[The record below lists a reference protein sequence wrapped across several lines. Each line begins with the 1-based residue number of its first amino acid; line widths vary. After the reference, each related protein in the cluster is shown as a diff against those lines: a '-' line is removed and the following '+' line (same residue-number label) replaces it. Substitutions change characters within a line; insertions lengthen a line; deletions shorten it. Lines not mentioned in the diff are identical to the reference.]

1 MKKVALILAL
11 VVGLT
16 GCSEIGDDMSSDT
29 PVNATGKAGEASTS
43 TANTLVKVTA
53 NAGEAPTISAP
64 SGDAPTD
71 LIAQDVIAGNGT
83 EVVATSTLTVHYTL
97 MKWSDGSILESSWT
111 GGAPATFPLSGV
123 IQGWQQGLLGA
134 KVGGRRLLVIPP
146 ALGYGPMAGHPLE
159 NDTLIFAVDIIA
171 VS

>member
-1 MKKVALILAL
+1 MKKVALVLAL
-11 VVGLT
+11 SLVSLT
-16 GCSEIGDDMSSDT
+16 GCSEIGDDMSS
-29 PVNATGKAGEASTS
+29 
-43 TANTLVKVTA
+43 NTLVQVTA
-53 NAGEAPTISAP
+53 NAGEAPTITAP
-64 SGDAPTD
+64 SGDAPTE
-71 LIAQDVIAGNGT
+71 LIAQDVIVGT
-83 EVVATSTLTVHYTL
+83 GATVLATSTLTVHYTL

-111 GGAPATFPLSGV
+111 SGTPATFALSGV

-159 NDTLIFAVDIIA
+159 KDTLIFAVDIIA

>member
-1 MKKVALILAL
+1 MKKVALMLSL
-11 VVGLT
+11 VIGLT
-16 GCSEIGDDMSSDT
+16 GCSEIGDDMSS
-29 PVNATGKAGEASTS
+29 
-43 TANTLVKVTA
+43 NTLVSVTA
-53 NAGEAPTISAP
+53 NAGEAPTITAP
-64 SGDAPTD
+64 SGDAPTE
-71 LIAQDVIAGNGT
+71 LVSEDVIVGSGT

-159 NDTLIFAVDIIA
+159 KDTLIFAVDIIA

>member
-1 MKKVALILAL
+1 MKKVALILSL
-11 VVGLT
+11 VIGLT
-16 GCSEIGDDMSSDT
+16 GCSEIGDDMSS
-29 PVNATGKAGEASTS
+29 K
-43 TANTLVKVTA
+43 TLVQVTA
-53 NAGEAPTISAP
+53 NAGEAPTITAP

-71 LIAQDVIAGNGT
+71 LIAEDVIVGSGT

-159 NDTLIFAVDIIA
+159 KDTLIFAVDIIA

>member
-16 GCSEIGDDMSSDT
+16 GCSEIGDDMSS
-29 PVNATGKAGEASTS
+29 
-43 TANTLVKVTA
+43 NTLVQVTA
-53 NAGEAPTISAP
+53 NAGEAPTITAP
-64 SGDAPTD
+64 SGDAPID
-71 LIAQDVIAGNGT
+71 LIAQDVIAGSGT

-97 MKWSDGSILESSWT
+97 MKWSDGSILESSWST
-111 GGAPATFPLSGV
+111 GSPATFALAGV

-159 NDTLIFAVDIIA
+159 KDTLIFAVDIIA

>member
-1 MKKVALILAL
+1 MKKVALILSL
-11 VVGLT
+11 VIGLT
-16 GCSEIGDDMSSDT
+16 GCSEIGDDMSS
-29 PVNATGKAGEASTS
+29 
-43 TANTLVKVTA
+43 NTLVSVTA
-53 NAGEAPTISAP
+53 NAGEAPTITAP
-64 SGDAPTD
+64 SGDAPTE
-71 LIAQDVIAGNGT
+71 LVSEDVIVGSGT

-134 KVGGRRLLVIPP
+134 KVGGRRLLIIPP
-146 ALGYGPMAGHPLE
+146 ALGYGAMAGHPLE
-159 NDTLIFAVDIIA
+159 KDTLIFAVDIIA

>member
-11 VVGLT
+11 VVGLA
-16 GCSEIGDDMSSDT
+16 GCSEIGDNMSAD
-29 PVNATGKAGEASTS
+29 
-43 TANTLVKVTA
+43 TLVKVTA
-53 NAGEAPTISAP
+53 NAGEAPTITAP
-64 SGDAPTD
+64 TGDAPTE

-111 GGAPATFPLSGV
+111 NGAPATFALAGV

-159 NDTLIFAVDIIA
+159 KDTLIFAVDIIA

>member
-1 MKKVALILAL
+1 MKKVALILSL
-11 VVGLT
+11 VIGLT
-16 GCSEIGDDMSSDT
+16 GCSEIGDDMSS
-29 PVNATGKAGEASTS
+29 
-43 TANTLVKVTA
+43 NTLVSVTA
-53 NAGEAPTISAP
+53 NAGEAPTITAP
-64 SGDAPTD
+64 SGDAPTE
-71 LIAQDVIAGNGT
+71 LVSEDVIAGSGT

-146 ALGYGPMAGHPLE
+146 ALGYGQMAGHPLE
-159 NDTLIFAVDIIA
+159 KDSLIFAVDIIA

>member
-1 MKKVALILAL
+1 MKKVALILSL
-11 VVGLT
+11 VIGLT
-16 GCSEIGDDMSSDT
+16 GCSEIGDDMSS
-29 PVNATGKAGEASTS
+29 
-43 TANTLVKVTA
+43 NTLVSVTA
-53 NAGEAPTISAP
+53 NAGEAPTITAP
-64 SGDAPTD
+64 SGDAPPE
-71 LIAQDVIAGNGT
+71 LVAEDVIVGSGT

-159 NDTLIFAVDIIA
+159 KDTLIFAVDIIA

>member
-16 GCSEIGDDMSSDT
+16 GCSEIGDDMSS
-29 PVNATGKAGEASTS
+29 
-43 TANTLVKVTA
+43 NTLVKVTA
-53 NAGEAPTISAP
+53 NAGEAPTITAP
-64 SGDAPTD
+64 SGDAPTE

-111 GGAPATFPLSGV
+111 NGAPATFPLSGV
-123 IQGWQQGLLGA
+123 IQGWQQGLLGT

>member
-1 MKKVALILAL
+1 MKKVALILSLAL
-11 VVGLT
+11 VGLT
-16 GCSEIGDDMSSDT
+16 GCSEIGDGMSS
-29 PVNATGKAGEASTS
+29 S
-43 TANTLVKVTA
+43 TLVQVTA
-53 NAGEAPTISAP
+53 NAGEAPTITAP
-64 SGDAPTD
+64 TGDAPTD
-71 LIAQDVIAGNGT
+71 LVAEDVIVGSGT

-111 GGAPATFPLSGV
+111 SGAPATFPLSGV

-146 ALGYGPMAGHPLE
+146 SLGYGSMAGHPLE
-159 NDTLIFAVDIIA
+159 KDTLIFAVDIVA

>member
-1 MKKVALILAL
+1 MKKVALILSL
-11 VVGLT
+11 VIGLT
-16 GCSEIGDDMSSDT
+16 GCSEIGDDMSS
-29 PVNATGKAGEASTS
+29 
-43 TANTLVKVTA
+43 NTLVKVTA
-53 NAGEAPTISAP
+53 NAGEAPTITAP
-64 SGDAPTD
+64 TGDAPTE
-71 LIAQDVIAGNGT
+71 LVAEDVIAGSGT

-111 GGAPATFPLSGV
+111 GAAPATFPLSGV

-159 NDTLIFAVDIIA
+159 KDTLIFAVDIIA

>member
-1 MKKVALILAL
+1 MKKVALILSL
-11 VVGLT
+11 VIGLT
-16 GCSEIGDDMSSDT
+16 GCTEIGDDMSS
-29 PVNATGKAGEASTS
+29 
-43 TANTLVKVTA
+43 NTLVQVTA
-53 NAGEAPTISAP
+53 NAGEAPTITAP

-71 LIAQDVIAGNGT
+71 LVSEDVIVGSGT
-83 EVVATSTLTVHYTL
+83 EIVATSTLTVHYTL
-97 MKWSDGSILESSWT
+97 MKWSDGSILESSWSSGT
-111 GGAPATFPLSGV
+111 PATFPLSGV

-159 NDTLIFAVDIIA
+159 KDTLIFAVDIIA

>member
-1 MKKVALILAL
+1 MKKVALILSLAI
-11 VVGLT
+11 GLT
-16 GCSEIGDDMSSDT
+16 GCSEIGDDMSS
-29 PVNATGKAGEASTS
+29 
-43 TANTLVKVTA
+43 NTLVQVTT
-53 NAGEAPTISAP
+53 NAGEAPTITP
-64 SGDAPTD
+64 PTGDAPTE
-71 LIAQDVIAGNGT
+71 LIAQDVIAGSGA
-83 EVVATSTLTVHYTL
+83 EVLASSTLTVHYTL
-97 MKWSDGSILESSWT
+97 MKWSDGSILESSWS

-159 NDTLIFAVDIIA
+159 KDTLIFAVDIIA